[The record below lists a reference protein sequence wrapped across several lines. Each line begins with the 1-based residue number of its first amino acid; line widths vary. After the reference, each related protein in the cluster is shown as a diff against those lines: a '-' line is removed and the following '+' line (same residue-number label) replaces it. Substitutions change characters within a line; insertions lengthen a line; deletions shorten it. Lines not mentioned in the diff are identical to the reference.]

1 MRSGVFVSY
10 DKQGIFDRI
19 CTLSKSVRNVGQIT
33 VKFVD
38 FTELGKGEGQERA
51 NKCVKQEDT
60 AEWRANPTTQTRKRG
75 E

>member
-19 CTLSKSVRNVGQIT
+19 RTLSKSVLNVGQIT
-33 VKFVD
+33 IKFVD
-38 FTELGKGEGQERA
+38 FTELGKGEGKERA
-51 NKCVKQEDT
+51 NKCVEQEDT

-75 E
+75 K